1 MSQHERVADVIREY
15 DSQGYH
21 RTGTAADVVSARWL
35 EDTARSYTPDVE
47 LEEVPLDRLVL
58 GACRIEVGGRHVRG
72 LPLFDGGLTGTG
84 GVEGRLGPV
93 GSDAEIGLLD
103 AGVGEFQDD
112 FDAERANPRHEGYVV
127 VTRGGSAGLACRNAP
142 EFLSPFGPPV
152 LQVSDEAAGWLHE
165 AARNGT
171 RARLLACATRS
182 PAVSY
187 NVVASLPGRDPSLSP
202 LLVMTPRSGWWQC
215 AAERGGG
222 IAGWLEVMRRLSESD
237 RARSVTFVAT
247 TGHELGLLG
256 VHKFLSKREGLV
268 KGAEAWIHFG
278 ASIGAAVDAGVRLG
292 ASDGALA
299 SAAHAALER
308 RGAPDTPPAGEGAM
322 VGAESNVVHA
332 LGARCVAMAGGH
344 AFFHMRS
351 DRWPGAVKVAD
362 VAAYANAFADVAV
375 EIAC

>member
-1 MSQHERVADVIREY
+1 MSQHDRIADVIREY

-21 RTGTAADVVSARWL
+21 RTGTAADVESARWL
-35 EDTARSYTPDVE
+35 ADCARSYASAVE

-58 GACRIEVGGRHVRG
+58 GACRIEVGARHVRG

-93 GSDAEIGLLD
+93 GSDAEIGVLEVG
-103 AGVGEFQDD
+103 AGEYQDD
-112 FDAERANPRHEGYVV
+112 FDAERESPRHAAYVV

-142 EFLSPFGPPV
+142 RFLTPFGPPV
-152 LQVSDEAAGWLHE
+152 LQVSGEASDWLND
-165 AARNGT
+165 AARDGA
-171 RARLLACATRS
+171 RVRLLACATRS

-187 NVVASLPGRDPSLSP
+187 NVVAALPGRDSSLSP
-202 LLVMTPRSGWWQC
+202 VVVMTPRSGWWQC

-237 RARSVTFVAT
+237 RARDVTFVAT

-256 VHKFLSKREGLV
+256 VHKFLESRAGLV

-278 ASIGAAVDAGVRLG
+278 ASIGAAVDGGVRLG
-292 ASDGALA
+292 TGDAALGSTA
-299 SAAHAALER
+299 SAALKR
-308 RGAPDTPPAGEGAM
+308 RGAPDTPSVGEGAM

-351 DRWPGAVKVAD
+351 DRWPAAVDVGA

>member
-1 MSQHERVADVIREY
+1 MNQHDRISDVIREY

-21 RTGTAADVVSARWL
+21 RTGTAPDVQSARWL
-35 EDTARSYTPDVE
+35 ADCARSYSPDVE
-47 LEEVPLDRLVL
+47 LEEVPLDRLAL
-58 GACRIEVGGRHVRG
+58 GACRIEFGGRHVRG

-84 GVEGRLGPV
+84 GIEGRLGPV
-93 GSDAEIGLLD
+93 GSNAEIGLLD
-103 AGVGEFQDD
+103 VGVGEFQND

-142 EFLSPFGPPV
+142 EFTSPFGPPV

-165 AARNGT
+165 AARDGS
-171 RARLLACATRS
+171 RVRLLACATRI

-187 NVVASLPGRDPSLSP
+187 NVVAALPGRDSSLSP
-202 LLVMTPRSGWWQC
+202 VVVMTPRSGWWQC

-222 IAGWLEVMRRLSESD
+222 IAGWLEVMRRLSELD
-237 RARSVTFVAT
+237 RARDVTFVAT

-256 VHKFLSKREGLV
+256 VHKFLESREGLV
-268 KGAEAWIHFG
+268 RGAEAWIHFG
-278 ASIGAAVDAGVRLG
+278 ASIGAAVGAGARLG
-292 ASDGALA
+292 APD
-299 SAAHAALER
+299 AALENAAQKALKR
-308 RGAPDTPPAGEGAM
+308 RGAPDTPTAGDGVM

-351 DRWPGAVKVAD
+351 DRWPAAVDVGA
-362 VAAYANAFADVAV
+362 VAAYANAFADVAA

>member
-1 MSQHERVADVIREY
+1 MNQHDRISDAIREY

-21 RTGTAADVVSARWL
+21 RTGTAPDVQSARWL
-35 EDTARSYTPDVE
+35 ADCARSYAPDVE
-47 LEEVPLDRLVL
+47 LEDVPLDRLVL
-58 GACRIEVGGRHVRG
+58 GACGIEVGGRHVRG

-103 AGVGEFQDD
+103 AGVGEFQHN
-112 FDAERANPRHEGYVV
+112 FDAERRSPRHEAYVV

-142 EFLSPFGPPV
+142 EFTSPFGPPV
-152 LQVSDEAAGWLHE
+152 LQVSGEAAGWLHE
-165 AARNGT
+165 AASDGT
-171 RARLLACATRS
+171 RVRLLACATRS
-182 PAVSY
+182 PSVSY
-187 NVVASLPGRDPSLSP
+187 NVVASLPGREQSLAP
-202 LLVMTPRSGWWQC
+202 LAVMTPRSGWWQC

-222 IAGWLEVMRRLSESD
+222 IAGWLEVMRRLSDSD
-237 RARSVTFVAT
+237 RDRDVTFVAT

-256 VHKFLSKREGLV
+256 VHRFLESRASLV

-292 ASDGALA
+292 AGDETLA
-299 SAAHAALER
+299 SAAQKALKR
-308 RGAPDTPPAGEGAM
+308 RGAPDTPTAGEM

-351 DRWPGAVKVAD
+351 DRWPGAVDVTA

>member
-1 MSQHERVADVIREY
+1 MTQHDRISGVIREY

-21 RTGTAADVVSARWL
+21 RTGTAADVESARWL
-35 EDTARSYTPDVE
+35 ADCARSYAPDVE

-84 GVEGRLGPV
+84 GVEGRLEPV
-93 GSDAEIGLLD
+93 GSDAEIGLLEVG
-103 AGVGEFQDD
+103 AGEFQDD
-112 FDAERANPRHEGYVV
+112 FDAERANPRHEAYVV
-127 VTRGGSAGLACRNAP
+127 VTQGGSAGLACRNAP
-142 EFLSPFGPPV
+142 RFLTPFGPPV
-152 LQVSDEAAGWLHE
+152 LQVSDEAAAWLHE
-165 AARNGT
+165 GARDGT

-187 NVVASLPGRDPSLSP
+187 NVVASLPGRDSSLSP
-202 LLVMTPRSGWWQC
+202 LVVMTPRSGWWQC

-237 RARSVTFVAT
+237 RARDVTFVAT

-256 VHKFLSKREGLV
+256 VHKFLEKRGSLV
-268 KGAEAWIHFG
+268 EGAEAWMHFG
-278 ASIGAAVDAGVRLG
+278 ASIGAAEDAGVRLG
-292 ASDGALA
+292 AGDAALA
-299 SAAHAALER
+299 SAAQKALKR
-308 RGAPDTPPAGEGAM
+308 RGAPDTPTAGEGEM

-351 DRWPGAVKVAD
+351 DRWPGAVDVGA
-362 VAAYANAFADVAV
+362 VAAYASAFADVAV

>member
-1 MSQHERVADVIREY
+1 MTQNERVADVIREY

-21 RTGTAADVVSARWL
+21 RTGTAADVESARWL
-35 EDTARSYTPDVE
+35 ADRARAYAPDVE
-47 LEEVPLDRLVL
+47 LEEVPLDRLAL
-58 GACRIEVGGRHVRG
+58 GACRIEAGGRHVRG
-72 LPLFDGGLTGTG
+72 LPLFDGGLTGTK
-84 GVEGRLGPV
+84 GVVGRLGPV

-103 AGVGEFQDD
+103 VGVGEYQDD
-112 FDAERANPRHEGYVV
+112 VDAERSAPRHAAYVV

-142 EFLSPFGPPV
+142 EFRSPFGPPV
-152 LQVSDEAAGWLHE
+152 LQVSGEAAGWLHE
-165 AARNGT
+165 AARDGT

-187 NVVASLPGRDPSLSP
+187 NVVASLPGRDRTLAPVV
-202 LLVMTPRSGWWQC
+202 VMTPRSGWWQC

-237 RARSVTFVAT
+237 RARDVTFVAT

-256 VHKFLSKREGLV
+256 VHKFLSEREGLV

-278 ASIGAAVDAGVRLG
+278 ASIGAAVSPGVHLG
-292 ASDGALA
+292 APDASLE
-299 SAAHAALER
+299 SAARAALER
-308 RGAPDTPPAGEGAM
+308 RGAPDTPTAAEM

-351 DRWPGAVKVAD
+351 DRWPGAVDVDA